1 MKLFISPIFPHSYF
15 VPLDAQD
22 DYKWIGMNLA
32 FHSLLTCHDCG
43 SDLIHLP
50 LSVSIPHPSFSCLQI
65 SISFQ

>member
-32 FHSLLTCHDCG
+32 FI
-43 SDLIHLP
+43 IHLP
-50 LSVSIPHPSFSCLQI
+50 LSVSILHPSFSCLQI

>member
-22 DYKWIGMNLA
+22 DNKWISMNLA
-32 FHSLLTCHDCG
+32 FTSLLTCRCG
-43 SDLIHLP
+43 SPHPSP